1 MALEPPGCFY
11 QRGPVSSGAT
21 RQSHYRPPV
30 SHNTNQQPSKATTQK
45 PSKACSDYWASKGL
59 DLRKRYQ
66 DKSKPLASCCRIRPT
81 CVDNHIPRVADIRT
95 GPCSVFTIKVKKNQ
109 KRWTN
114 NLITSYERKKN
125 PRFIY
130 KSYFEMK
137 LRAHFMLES
146 LQALNKRCRSR
157 YKQASQHRIAQK
169 VS

>member
-21 RQSHYRPPV
+21 RQSHYRPLV

-45 PSKACSDYWASKGL
+45 PSKACSDYWASRGL
-59 DLRKRYQ
+59 ALRKCYQ

-114 NLITSYERKKN
+114 NLITSYERKKIHALYTN
-125 PRFIY
+125 LI
-130 KSYFEMK
+130 
-137 LRAHFMLES
+137 LRWNSEHILCWNHF
-146 LQALNKRCRSR
+146 RCSINFAGLDIS
-157 YKQASQHRIAQK
+157 KP
-169 VS
+169 VNTE